1 MYIQP
6 YLFFDGRCQEAL
18 DFYASALD
26 AKVGTLVRFKDSPE
40 PPDPAKVPPGAANN
54 IMHAEFRVG
63 DSVVMASDGF
73 GKGKPVFQ
81 GFSLSLAVKTDA
93 EADRLF
99 SALAKEGKITQSL
112 TKTFFASSFGMVT
125 DKFGV
130 PWMVATLAA

>member
-18 DFYASALD
+18 DFYVSALG
-26 AKVGTLVRFKDSPE
+26 AKVEMLMRFKESPE
-40 PPDPAKVPPGAANN
+40 PNSSMAHASGDN
-54 IMHAEFRVG
+54 IMHSSVRIG
-63 DSVVMASDGF
+63 DTVIMASDGY

-81 GFSLSLAVKTDA
+81 GFSLAISAKSPA

-99 SALAKEGKITQSL
+99 SALAKDGTIQQPL
-112 TKTFFASSFGMVT
+112 VKTFFSPSFGMVT

-130 PWMVATLAA
+130 PWMVVVEQQ

>member
-18 DFYASALD
+18 DYYVSALG
-26 AKVGTLVRFKDSPE
+26 AKVEMAMKFKDSPE
-40 PPDPAKVPPGAANN
+40 PPDQKMAQVSGDN
-54 IMHAEFRVG
+54 IMHASFRIG

-81 GFSLSLAVKTDA
+81 GVSLSLAVNSVAD
-93 EADRLF
+93 ADRYF
-99 SALAKEGKITQSL
+99 SALAKGGTIQQPL
-112 TKTFFASSFGMVT
+112 TKTFFAPSFGMVT

-130 PWMVATLAA
+130 PWMVIAGDK

>member
-18 DFYASALD
+18 DFYVSALG
-26 AKVGTLVRFKDSPE
+26 AKVEALIRFKDSPE

-54 IMHAEFRVG
+54 IMHSSFRIG

-73 GKGKPVFQ
+73 GKGNPVFQ
-81 GFSLSLAVKTDA
+81 GFSLSISVTSDA

-99 SALAKEGKITQSL
+99 SAIAKNGKITQPL
-112 TKTFFASSFGMVT
+112 VKTFFASSFGMVT

-130 PWMVATLAA
+130 PWMVVTSPA

>member
-18 DFYASALD
+18 DYYVSALG
-26 AKVGTLVRFKDSPE
+26 AKVEMAMKFKDSPE
-40 PPDPAKVPPGAANN
+40 PPDQKMAQVSGDN
-54 IMHAEFRVG
+54 IMHASFRIG

-81 GFSLSLAVKTDA
+81 GVSLSLTVNSVGD
-93 EADRLF
+93 ADRYF
-99 SALAKEGKITQSL
+99 SALAKGGTIQQPL
-112 TKTFFASSFGMVT
+112 TKTFFALSFGMVT

-130 PWMVATLAA
+130 PWMVIAGDK